1 MSIRDKI
8 ALVSG
13 ASRGIGKAI
22 AIALAKEG
30 IHVAVNYISDTAGA
44 EATCREV
51 ASFGVRSLAIK
62 ADVSDATAVL
72 DMVREVQ
79 EKLGGIDILINNAGI
94 VHKAT
99 LEELTVE
106 DWDKVM
112 NINLRSAFLLTQACI
127 GHMRQESWG
136 RIINISSVAAQTG
149 GVTSPLYVAS
159 KAGMIGLTHSYASL
173 LMKNGITSN
182 AITPALIKTDMVTKD
197 LKLDS
202 AAKIPMGRFG
212 TAEEVAE
219 VAVMLVK
226 NAYITGQ
233 TINVN
238 GGWYFS

>member
-1 MSIRDKI
+1 MSIPGKI

-30 IHVAVNYISDTAGA
+30 IHVAVNYISDASGA
-44 EATCREV
+44 EATCQEV
-51 ASFGVRSLAIK
+51 ASFGVKSLAIK
-62 ADVSDATAVL
+62 ADVSDTTSVFY
-72 DMVREVQ
+72 MVKEIE
-79 EKLGGIDILINNAGI
+79 EKLGGIDILVNNAGI
-94 VHKAT
+94 VHKT
-99 LEELTVE
+99 VIEELKVE

-112 NINLRSAFLLTQACI
+112 NVNLRSAFLLTQACI
-127 GHMRQESWG
+127 FHMRQESWG

-173 LMKNGITSN
+173 LMKDGITSN
-182 AITPALIKTDMVTKD
+182 AISPALIKTDMVTKD

-212 TAEEVAE
+212 KAEEVAE

>member
-1 MSIRDKI
+1 MSIQNKV

-22 AIALAKEG
+22 AIALAHEG
-30 IHVAVNYISDTAGA
+30 VHVAVNYISDVVGA
-44 EATCREV
+44 ETTCREV
-51 ASFGVRSLAIK
+51 ESSGVRSLAIK
-62 ADVSDATAVL
+62 ADISDARAVSD
-72 DMVREVQ
+72 MVKALE

-94 VHKAT
+94 VHKAA
-99 LEELTVE
+99 LEELTAE
-106 DWDKVM
+106 EWDRVM
-112 NINLRSAFLLTQACI
+112 NINLKSAFLLTQACI
-127 GHMRQESWG
+127 GHMRRQQWG

-173 LMKNGITSN
+173 LMNEGITSN
-182 AITPALIKTDMVTKD
+182 AITPALIETDMVTKD

-212 TAEEVAE
+212 KVEEVAQ
-219 VAVMLVK
+219 VAMMLAK
-226 NAYITGQ
+226 NAYMTGQ